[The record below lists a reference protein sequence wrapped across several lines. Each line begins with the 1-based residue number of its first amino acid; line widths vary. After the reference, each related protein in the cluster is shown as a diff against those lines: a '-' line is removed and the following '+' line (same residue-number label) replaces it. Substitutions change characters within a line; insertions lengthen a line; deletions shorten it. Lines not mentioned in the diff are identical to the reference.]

1 MPISSFHRLAE
12 EIGDPKYRDMT
23 FINMTTRCGSTLLS
37 CMLARVPRV
46 RVMSE
51 PWSFVHSHGL
61 LIQGKVDMD
70 EYRRLVRSCV
80 RVQTKAENNNNM
92 EHVVIKMTN
101 LVSPMFCILKEFYP
115 NANFIFNSRHLKPT
129 IVSFK
134 KILNSLP
141 WVAHKF
147 GITEK
152 FAWDHVSIP
161 YDDPVWWDR
170 VNQIKS
176 GRNTKL
182 KSEEEKLMVGYAGQ
196 MEDYLKRKEVRTV
209 II

>member
-1 MPISSFHRLAE
+1 M
-12 EIGDPKYRDMT
+12 
-23 FINMTTRCGSTLLS
+23 
-37 CMLARVPRV
+37 
-46 RVMSE
+46 
-51 PWSFVHSHGL
+51 
-61 LIQGKVDMD
+61 
-70 EYRRLVRSCV
+70 RSCV

-92 EHVVIKMTN
+92 DHVVIKMTN

-209 II
+209 RI